1 MFHGRISLNS
11 VLLLVLLNFVNWFML
26 ELMYISLIPHQVKPH
41 SSSWFSASST
51 AAIVHRNHF
60 FRLNQQNKSSESKV
74 KFRQA
79 NNRCKRVLK
88 AAKLEYANK
97 KKESITFQKLGS
109 RDFWRIA
116 NSVLKKSKSPKMANL
131 DSQRRLVLIVFQ
143 WWF

>member
-11 VLLLVLLNFVNWFML
+11 VLLLVLLNFVNGFML

-60 FRLNQQNKSSESKV
+60 FLLNQQNKSSESKV

-97 KKESITFQKLGS
+97 KKSPSLSRNLALGTFGELQ
-109 RDFWRIA
+109 IA
-116 NSVLKKSKSPKMANL
+116 FSTKVNL
-131 DSQRRLVLIVFQ
+131 PRWLTLIHKGV
-143 WWF
+143 WS